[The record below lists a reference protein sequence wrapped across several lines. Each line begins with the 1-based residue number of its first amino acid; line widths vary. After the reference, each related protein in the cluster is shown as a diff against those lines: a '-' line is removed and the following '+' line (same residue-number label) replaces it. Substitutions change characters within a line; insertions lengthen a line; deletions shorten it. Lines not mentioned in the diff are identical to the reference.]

1 MQLSK
6 NFALRELTASQTA
19 IRKGID
25 NSPNQEQLINLA
37 VLTAKI
43 LQPCR
48 DKFGPININSGL
60 RVLALNRAIGSGD
73 KSQHTK
79 GEAADFEM
87 FGVDNKTLAKF
98 IKNELI
104 YDQLIL
110 EFYNSDDP
118 SSGWVHCSYSKDNNR
133 KQSLIYDGKDYK
145 EWLT

>member
-43 LQPCR
+43 LQPFR

-87 FGVDNKTLAKF
+87 IGVYNKTLAKF

-110 EFYNSDDP
+110 EFYKSDDP

-145 EWLT
+145 QWLT

>member
-60 RVLALNRAIGSGD
+60 ISA
-73 KSQHTK
+73 T
-79 GEAADFEM
+79 
-87 FGVDNKTLAKF
+87 
-98 IKNELI
+98 
-104 YDQLIL
+104 
-110 EFYNSDDP
+110 
-118 SSGWVHCSYSKDNNR
+118 
-133 KQSLIYDGKDYK
+133 
-145 EWLT
+145 